1 MIPENLIETKE
12 LVFDKCGFEL
22 RNLEIE
28 KESTEYSA
36 CKFNLNTVK
45 ILFRVAKI
53 TPTKIGQFVTFWKRS
68 KKGPIEPYAISDKI
82 DFFIINTKSNDKFG
96 QFIFPKSVLCQQG
109 IISTHIKEGKRGIR
123 VYPPWDL
130 TISKQAQKTQ
140 KWQLE
145 YFLEIPLN
153 KSVNLDRA
161 KQLYDIKNKLF

>member
-36 CKFNLNTVK
+36 CKFDLNTVK

-68 KKGPIEPYAISDKI
+68 EKGPIEPYAVSDAI

-96 QFIFPKSVLCQQG
+96 QFIFPKSVLSQQG
-109 IISTHIKEGKRGIR
+109 IISTNLKEGKRGIR

-130 TISKQAQKTQ
+130 TMSKQAQKTQ

-145 YFLEIPLN
+145 CFLEIPLN
-153 KSVNLDRA
+153 KSVNLEKA
-161 KQLYDIKNKLF
+161 KQLYGIID

>member
-12 LVFDKCGFEL
+12 LVFDKYGFDL

-28 KESTEYSA
+28 KESTEYCA
-36 CKFNLNTVK
+36 CKFDLDTIK

-68 KKGPIEPYAISDKI
+68 ENGPIEPYAVSDEI

-96 QFIFPKSVLCQQG
+96 QFIFPKSVLSQQG
-109 IISTHIKEGKRGIR
+109 IISINLKEGKRGIR

-161 KQLYDIKNKLF
+161 KQLYTIID

>member
-12 LVFDKCGFEL
+12 LVFDKCGFDL

-28 KESTEYSA
+28 KESAEYSA
-36 CKFNLNTVK
+36 CKFDLDIIK

-68 KKGPIEPYAISDKI
+68 ENGPIEPYAVSDSI

-96 QFIFPKSVLCQQG
+96 QFIFPKSVLSQQG
-109 IISTHIKEGKRGIR
+109 IISTDLKEGKRGIR

-130 TISKQAQKTQ
+130 TESKQAQKTQ

-161 KQLYDIKNKLF
+161 KQLYTIID

>member
-36 CKFNLNTVK
+36 CKFDLNTVK

-68 KKGPIEPYAISDKI
+68 ENGPIEPYAVSDAI

-96 QFIFPKSVLCQQG
+96 QFIFPKSVLSQQG
-109 IISTHIKEGKRGIR
+109 IISTNLKEGKRGIR

-130 TISKQAQKTQ
+130 TMSKQAQKTQ

-145 YFLEIPLN
+145 CFLEIPLN
-153 KSVNLDRA
+153 KSVNLEKA
-161 KQLYDIKNKLF
+161 KQLYGIID

>member
-12 LVFDKCGFEL
+12 LVFDKCGFDL

-28 KESTEYSA
+28 KESAEYCA
-36 CKFNLNTVK
+36 CKFDLDTIK
-45 ILFRVAKI
+45 ILFRLAKI

-68 KKGPIEPYAISDKI
+68 ENGPIEPYPVSDEI

-109 IISTHIKEGKRGIR
+109 IISTDLKEGKRGIR

-130 TISKQAQKTQ
+130 TVSKQAQKTQ

-161 KQLYDIKNKLF
+161 KQLYTIID

>member
-1 MIPENLIETKE
+1 
-12 LVFDKCGFEL
+12 
-22 RNLEIE
+22 
-28 KESTEYSA
+28 
-36 CKFNLNTVK
+36 
-45 ILFRVAKI
+45 VAKI

-68 KKGPIEPYAISDKI
+68 EKGPIEPYAVSDAI

-96 QFIFPKSVLCQQG
+96 QFIFPKSVLSQQG
-109 IISTHIKEGKRGIR
+109 IISTNLKEGKRGIR
-123 VYPPWDL
+123 VSPPWDL

-161 KQLYDIKNKLF
+161 KQLYGIIE

>member
-1 MIPENLIETKE
+1 MIPENLIEIKE

-22 RNLEIE
+22 RNLEID
-28 KESTEYSA
+28 KESTEYCA
-36 CKFNLNTVK
+36 CKFDLNTVK

-68 KKGPIEPYAISDKI
+68 EKGPIEPYAVSDEI
-82 DFFIINTKSNDKFG
+82 DFFVINTKSDNKFG
-96 QFIFPKSVLCQQG
+96 QFIFPKSVLSQQG
-109 IISTHIKEGKRGIR
+109 IISTHLKEGKRGIR

-130 TISKQAQKTQ
+130 TMSKQAQKTQ

-153 KSVNLDRA
+153 KFVNLDRA
-161 KQLYDIKNKLF
+161 KQLYAIID

>member
-36 CKFNLNTVK
+36 CKFDLNTVK

-68 KKGPIEPYAISDKI
+68 EKGPIAPYTASDEI
-82 DFFIINTKSNDKFG
+82 AFFIINTKSDNQFG
-96 QFIFPKSVLCQQG
+96 QFIFPKSVLSQQG
-109 IISTHIKEGKRGIR
+109 IISTNLKEGKRGIR
-123 VYPPWDL
+123 VSPPWDL

-161 KQLYDIKNKLF
+161 KQLYGIIE